1 MKAMGNC
8 KRSIRY
14 PGYVLLVF
22 ELAIGLFVATAA
34 AGSTEPEPRFN
45 LAPEFVETFDD
56 PAADGWDLNAGATV
70 MDGILRLVSKDARA
84 SYNRDLHNYTTEVR
98 MRRTGPGAIGITYTT
113 AGQDSMR
120 LVLGGESIEAR
131 RVLPGSVVGM
141 IVECPGQEPPE
152 LPVGDWFTLHLTQ
165 LDGMIIVGVDG
176 VRLCDLYDPSPQ
188 PLLPG
193 GLALTA
199 VDDTAVEVD
208 EVIVVP
214 WVIENFDEPLSS
226 AWDVSSVDT
235 TPYIQEGKL
244 IVPPDGYAVRTG
256 YWKEMTFYSRVR
268 RDWLVNAGL
277 TYPGHVLML
286 QKDFIALWS
295 EETEG
300 QLLKLAEAP
309 LPVFPEEPETA
320 TWIYVTVVVRN
331 GEHHVLAYG
340 IELLSVPGEAVG
352 GPVSAEAIEGRLAL
366 DRLML
371 GPPLPLW
378 LNTEKPGGEEPGEG
392 QPGVTSADL
401 AVTDLYPDQVPVGR
415 LYLRITNNGPDTLQ
429 GVPVT
434 VTCGGTATDVTSGAL
449 TTIPNAPQGTFSIT
463 LAPGQTQAFPTQIDL
478 DLNSFD
484 YDMTCTVSATSGSGD
499 FFDPDPGNNTYTEEI
514 DALSQ
519 GAPTADLAVTD
530 LFPHHLPMG
539 KLHLRITNNGPDA
552 LQAVPVTVYCG
563 GVATNLASGA
573 TTSIPSASQ
582 GTFDI
587 TIAPGQ
593 TYEFPTQIDLD
604 LNTFKYDLSCEV
616 RAASDAFT
624 DPVPGNNLYNEC
636 IDISPQAHFIQ
647 ADLAVTDIY
656 PEGQPLATIYCRIT
670 NHGPDALQNAT
681 VRLDT
686 NMISVTSGVE
696 IIHPDSVFT
705 VTLQAG
711 ETGVFDTG
719 YVLDVLDL
727 NINSYEVTCY
737 VTSTILDPV
746 SSNNSYSETFPS
758 PP

>member
-1 MKAMGNC
+1 MGNC

-22 ELAIGLFVATAA
+22 ELAIGLFVAPAA
-34 AGSTEPEPRFN
+34 ARYAGPEPRFN
-45 LAPEFVETFDD
+45 LAPEFIETFDD
-56 PAADGWDLNAGATV
+56 PTAPGWDLSAGAAV
-70 MDGILRLVSKDARA
+70 VDGILQLESKGAHA
-84 SYNRDLHNYTTEVR
+84 SYNRDLHNCTTLVS

-113 AGQDSMR
+113 DGQDSMR
-120 LVLGGESIEAR
+120 LILDGESIEAR
-131 RVLPGSVVGM
+131 RVLPGSAVGM
-141 IVECPGQEPPE
+141 IVERLIQVPPE

-165 LDGMIIVGVDG
+165 LDGLIIVGVDG
-176 VRLCDLYDPSPQ
+176 VRLCDLYNPSPE
-188 PLLPG
+188 PILPG
-193 GLALTA
+193 GLALAA

-235 TPYIQEGKL
+235 TPYIQEDKL
-244 IVPPDGYAVRTG
+244 IVPPGGYAVRTG
-256 YWKEMTFYSRVR
+256 RWEEMTFYARVR

-286 QKDFIALWS
+286 QENSIALWS

-320 TWIYVTVVVRN
+320 TWMYVTVVVRN

-340 IELLSVPGEAVG
+340 IELFSVPGEAVG
-352 GPVSAEAIEGRLAL
+352 GPVSAEAIKGRLAL

-378 LNTEKPGGEEPGEG
+378 PNVEKPGGQEPGED

-401 AVTDLYPDQVPVGR
+401 AVTDLYPVQVPSGR

-484 YDMTCTVSATSGSGD
+484 YDMTCTVSAASGSGD

-514 DALSQ
+514 AALST

-530 LFPHHLPMG
+530 LFPHHSPMG
-539 KLHLRITNNGPDA
+539 KLHLHITNNGPDT

-563 GVATNLASGA
+563 GVATNIASGA

-593 TYEFPTQIDLD
+593 THEFPTQIDLD

-624 DPVPGNNLYNEC
+624 DPAPGNNLYSEH
-636 IDISPQAHFIQ
+636 IEVLPQAHLIQ
-647 ADLAVTDIY
+647 ADLAVTDIFPDNLPQGNVY
-656 PEGQPLATIYCRIT
+656 FRIT
-670 NHGPDALQNAT
+670 NHGPDALQNASIG
-681 VRLDT
+681 LSFG
-686 NMISVTSGVE
+686 MIRHTYTLGDPPL
-696 IIHPDSVFT
+696 IMGAWGGT
-705 VTLQAG
+705 ATATLQPG
-711 ETGVFDTG
+711 ETGVYAIG
-719 YVLDVLDL
+719 LDVDT
-727 NINSYEVTCY
+727 SKYWYEFTCEVTLPL
-737 VTSTILDPV
+737 LDPV
-746 SSNNSYSETFPS
+746 SSNNSYSETI
-758 PP
+758 PPPP

>member
-1 MKAMGNC
+1 
-8 KRSIRY
+8 
-14 PGYVLLVF
+14 
-22 ELAIGLFVATAA
+22 LFVAPAA
-34 AGSTEPEPRFN
+34 ARYAEPEPRFN
-45 LAPEFVETFDD
+45 LAPEFIETFDD
-56 PAADGWDLNAGATV
+56 PAAPGWDLSAGATV
-70 MDGILRLVSKDARA
+70 VDGILRLESKDAHA
-84 SYNRDLHNYTTEVR
+84 SHNRDLHNCTTLVR

-131 RVLPGSVVGM
+131 RVLPGSAVGM
-141 IVECPGQEPPE
+141 IVERLIQVPPE

-165 LDGMIIVGVDG
+165 LDGLIIVGVDG
-176 VRLCDLYDPSPQ
+176 VRLCDLYNPSPE
-188 PLLPG
+188 PILPG
-193 GLALTA
+193 GLALAA

-214 WVIENFDEPLSS
+214 WVIENFDESLSS

-235 TPYIQEGKL
+235 TPFIQEGKL
-244 IVPPDGYAVRTG
+244 IVPPGEYAVRTG
-256 YWKEMTFYSRVR
+256 YWEEMTFYSRVR
-268 RDWLVNAGL
+268 RDWLVNSAL

-309 LPVFPEEPETA
+309 LPEFPEEPETA
-320 TWIYVTVVVRN
+320 TWMYVTVVVRN

-340 IELLSVPGEAVG
+340 IELFSVPGEAVG
-352 GPVSAEAIEGRLAL
+352 GPVSAEAIEGTLAL

-378 LNTEKPGGEEPGEG
+378 PNAETPGGEEPGESP
-392 QPGVTSADL
+392 PGVTSADL
-401 AVTDLYPDQVPVGR
+401 AITDLFPDQFPLGR

-484 YDMTCTVSATSGSGD
+484 YVMTCTVSAASGSGD
-499 FFDPDPGNNTYTEEI
+499 FFDPDPGNNTYTV
-514 DALSQ
+514 DFYALSQ

-530 LFPHHLPMG
+530 LFPHHSPMG

-563 GVATNLASGA
+563 GIATNLTSGA

-593 TYEFPTQIDLD
+593 THEFPTQIDLD
-604 LNTFKYDLSCEV
+604 LNTFRYDLSCEV
-616 RAASDAFT
+616 SAASDAFT
-624 DPVPGNNLYNEC
+624 DPAPFNNVYSEHIEVL
-636 IDISPQAHFIQ
+636 PQAHLIQ
-647 ADLAVTDIY
+647 TDLAVTDIF
-656 PEGQPLATIYCRIT
+656 PDNLPQGDVYCRIT
-670 NHGPDALQNAT
+670 NHGPDALQNAAFYLNICQT
-681 VRLDT
+681 LHTYTLGDPT
-686 NMISVTSGVE
+686 ITISSSHLITA
-696 IIHPDSVFT
+696 
-705 VTLQAG
+705 TLQPG
-711 ETGVFDTG
+711 ETGEFYTIYNVDTSK
-719 YVLDVLDL
+719 YW
-727 NINSYEVTCY
+727 YEFTCE
-737 VTSTILDPV
+737 VNLPLLDPV
-746 SSNNSYSETFPS
+746 SSNNSYSETI
-758 PP
+758 PPPP